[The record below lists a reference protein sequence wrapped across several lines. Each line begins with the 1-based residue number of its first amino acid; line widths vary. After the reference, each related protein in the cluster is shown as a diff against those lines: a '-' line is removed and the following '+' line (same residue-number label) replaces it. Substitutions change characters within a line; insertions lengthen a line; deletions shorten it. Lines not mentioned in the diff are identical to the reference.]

1 MTPRQVAT
9 LAAEITLTA
18 LTVAVFV
25 SLERL
30 FIDTAYLGP
39 VLVLAVA
46 SHVVATTTRRF
57 GLGTGVSSLVSAAAL
72 ILVFTS
78 VLYPDTAAAI
88 FPTSQ
93 TLDLLGNDLRDA
105 WTIFTDQSAPAES
118 ATGFT
123 ATIGV
128 TAWLVAFLADW
139 AAFRLM
145 SPIEAIAPATAIF
158 VFGALMGLER
168 NNLVHAMVFA
178 GAVAAVLL
186 AMRAERQVR
195 EETWAA
201 AGSRQGISTTLR
213 VGGASAA
220 IAVLAGTLAG
230 PLLPGSQSDAIVDFH
245 EITSGAQ
252 SRTVVS
258 PLVEIS
264 TSLIQ
269 QSNFEIFSVAVDE
282 SEKDY
287 WRLMALNSFDGNVWR
302 RSSSFDDVRGP
313 VGSDIDPAVKRRPLT
328 QTITTRR
335 LGNIYLPAAY
345 EVSNVVDSG
354 GIDLEYERS
363 TGALVVKQDDE
374 KAAEAGFTYVIE
386 SLVPDFDPADL
397 PAVATTGLDAEFV
410 RENTALPRACG
421 ENESATSDECW
432 PGSVTALAQQVTA
445 GATTDH
451 ERAKMLQ
458 NFFLDPARFTYD
470 LEVARHDNVDG
481 VEQFLFEVRRG
492 YCQQFSSTFAAMAR
506 SLGIPARVAVGFT
519 WGEWDDTRNE
529 YVVRGRNAHAWP
541 EVYFAGAGWV
551 AFDPTPGR
559 ARPHDSD
566 ITGLQEAQLGVNDGE
581 NRQVSATPTTAPITT
596 RAPLSD
602 GIDDDPDSGSGFTGL
617 QTPTDTAD
625 DSSAIRS
632 GGSSDGIPGWLAWLG
647 WSTLLILA
655 ASLTVPAVR
664 TVRRRR
670 LIGRVKGD
678 PLAAAELAFD
688 DAVGALSLLDLT
700 YEKHETPLEFEQR
713 VRRSSPNSIT
723 GLHELVRSVTVLR
736 YGQPHDP
743 TSAAI
748 DAREAAERVI
758 RLCHTIAGREKV
770 LVRFLDPRRLS
781 PVG

>member
-9 LAAEITLTA
+9 LAAEITLAA
-18 LTVAVFV
+18 LTVTVFV

-30 FIDTAYLGP
+30 FVDTAYLGP

-57 GLGTGVSSLVSAAAL
+57 GLGTGVSAL
-72 ILVFTS
+72 ISGAAFVLVFTS

-88 FPTSQ
+88 FPTSE

-105 WTIFTDQSAPAES
+105 WSIFTDQSAPAES
-118 ATGFT
+118 AVGFT

-128 TAWLVAFLADW
+128 AAWLVAFLADW

-168 NNLVHAMVFA
+168 NNLIHAMVFA

-230 PLLPGSQSDAIVDFH
+230 PLLPGSQDDAIVDFH
-245 EITSGAQ
+245 EITSGAE

-313 VGSDIDPAVKRRPLT
+313 VGSDIDPAIKRRSLT

-345 EVSNVVDSG
+345 EVSNVIDSG
-354 GIDLEYERS
+354 GIDLEYEES
-363 TGALVVKQDDE
+363 TGALVVKKHDE
-374 KAAEAGFTYVIE
+374 SAAGAGFTYVIE

-397 PAVATTGLDAEFV
+397 PAVATSGLDPEFV

-421 ENESATSDECW
+421 DNESAASDACW
-432 PGSVTALAQQVTA
+432 PNSVTALAQQVTA
-445 GATTDH
+445 GATSDH
-451 ERAKMLQ
+451 ERALMLQ
-458 NFFLDPARFTYD
+458 NFFLDPVKFTYD
-470 LEVARHDNVDG
+470 LEVARHDNVKG

-519 WGEWDDTRNE
+519 WGEWDDSRNE

-581 NRQVSATPTTAPITT
+581 NQGVAATPTTAPPATT
-596 RAPLSD
+596 RAPLSS
-602 GIDDDPDSGSGFTGL
+602 GIDDDPASGSGFSGL
-617 QTPTDTAD
+617 RTPTDTAD
-625 DSSAIRS
+625 SSSTSASDSS
-632 GGSSDGIPGWLAWLG
+632 GGIPSWVAWLG
-647 WSTLLILA
+647 WSTLLIVA

-664 TVRRRR
+664 AVRRRR
-670 LIGRVKGD
+670 LISRVQGD
-678 PLAAAELAFD
+678 PLAVAELAFD
-688 DAVGALSLLDLT
+688 DAVGALSLLDLR
-700 YEKHETPLEFEQR
+700 YEAHETPLEFEQR
-713 VRRSSPNSIT
+713 ARNSSPDSIT

-736 YGQPHDP
+736 YGQPSDP

-748 DAREAAERVI
+748 DAQEAAEQVI
-758 RLCHTIAGREKV
+758 QLCHTIAGREKV
-770 LVRFLDPRRLS
+770 LTRFLDPRRLS